1 MLTAVLVSLSL
12 LFQDVLALRPVKRA
26 SDVGTQTLQT
36 LVQQQATA
44 LQTLQAKVEA
54 LETRET
60 QANIK
65 IAALENQVSLLQ
77 SHASK
82 QGTDV

>member
-60 QANIK
+60 QADIK